1 MQNHDDEQQP
11 QASLTTTNKS
21 THEKKQTNKQVQA
34 YTLCKNTDKSDYNK
48 TNTFH
53 DGTNNYLI
61 QSFIHFF
68 PLLFRFRC

>member
-21 THEKKQTNKQVQA
+21 TREKKTNKQVQA